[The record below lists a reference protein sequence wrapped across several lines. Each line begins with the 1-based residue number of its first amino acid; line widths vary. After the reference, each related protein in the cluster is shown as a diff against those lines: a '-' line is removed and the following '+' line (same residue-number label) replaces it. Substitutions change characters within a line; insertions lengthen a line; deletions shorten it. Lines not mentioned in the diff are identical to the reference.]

1 MVLLAFLQK
10 KNTTMKKITKT
21 NTITNQ
27 LISKRNQMVIKNAFV
42 AILCFTSSI
51 SFAQTLGEFKPKE
64 TSYGLKKLKDAKK
77 VFISSFN
84 VNYQVYNEKED
95 FKQGGSTLGG
105 GFKGDA
111 SAQISVGL
119 EGLTDKDVQKITDQ
133 LYTDYISQLKSKGLT
148 VITADE
154 AAKASVY
161 SEFIK
166 VQGGKVSLA
175 QIPGTMSTSP
185 TGFEFF
191 VKKIDKSGKT
201 KSGGFLG
208 NTATMYPKLSSELGD
223 AIIAEVNLYV
233 LFVEGQ
239 NAFQGNGANI
249 KVRTNLR
256 LSGPEAIEM
265 ASDKKIKMK
274 GQNEY
279 FMATSGVNFYHGKM
293 GMGSTSSYSGTIAKS
308 MGIGGVIEDTKVQS
322 FANRSNA
329 TGISKTIYGSYFNVD
344 NKSSSA
350 SKIVEVDPNK
360 YYNGVYMATKK
371 FLDHHTQQFLNS
383 F

>member
-1 MVLLAFLQK
+1 
-10 KNTTMKKITKT
+10 MKKINSKINKLVSQGNKLKIKT
-21 NTITNQ
+21 A
-27 LISKRNQMVIKNAFV
+27 LV
-42 AILCFTSSI
+42 AILCLTFTMGH
-51 SFAQTLGEFKPKE
+51 AQSLGEFKPKDV
-64 TSYGLKKLKDAKK
+64 SYGLKKLKDAKK
-77 VFISSFN
+77 VFISAFN

-111 SAQISVGL
+111 SAQISIGL

-133 LYTDYISQLKSKGLT
+133 LYTDYIAQLKAKGLNIIST
-148 VITADE
+148 DE
-154 AAKASVY
+154 AGKTSVY
-161 SEFIK
+161 SDFIK

-185 TGFEFF
+185 TGFEYF

-208 NTATMYPKLSSELGD
+208 NTAIIYPKLSSELGD

-249 KVRTNLR
+249 KVKTNLR

-265 ASDKKIKMK
+265 TSDNKIKMK

-293 GMGSTSSYSGTIAKS
+293 GMGSTTSYSGTLAKS
-308 MGIGGVIEDTKVQS
+308 MGIGGVIEDTKLQS
-322 FANRSNA
+322 FANRSTSTSTTN
-329 TGISKTIYGSYFNVD
+329 TIYGSYFNVD

-350 SKIVEVDPNK
+350 SKIVEVDPSK

-371 FLDHHTQQFLNS
+371 FVDFHTQQFLNG